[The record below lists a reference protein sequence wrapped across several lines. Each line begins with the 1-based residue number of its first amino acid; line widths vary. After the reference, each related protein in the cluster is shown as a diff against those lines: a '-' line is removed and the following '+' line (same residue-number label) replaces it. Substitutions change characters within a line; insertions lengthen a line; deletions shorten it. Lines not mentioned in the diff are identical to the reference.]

1 MEILIIL
8 LIVVVAII
16 VGVSLIGLAA
26 KLIWLALIGIVI
38 GALARLVLP
47 GEQRIGLLGTTLCG
61 IGGSLLGGGLAD
73 ALDVGWLL
81 GFVIAVAVAAVLI
94 AIVEGQHRKAP
105 A

>member
-1 MEILIIL
+1 VEVLIII
-8 LIVVVAII
+8 LIVVVALIL
-16 VGVSLIGLAA
+16 GVAVIGLAF
-26 KLIWLALIGIVI
+26 KLLWLALIGIVI

-81 GFVIAVAVAAVLI
+81 GFLIAIGVAAALI

-105 A
+105 V